1 MLDTKTVLRDRQV
14 AADHKAA
21 PQLKRSLSFADLIIY
36 GLVYIGPIAPFAAYG
51 FVNDLA
57 KGMVVLVYLVSGVAM
72 LFTACSYKMLSADFP
87 LAGSAYAYARRAIG
101 EKTGFIAGWMLVL
114 DYILMPAAVTIA
126 ASIALHE
133 VLPLVP
139 RWILAISFVGAGVVI
154 NYIGLQLAAIVN
166 KIIMLVQLA
175 MAFAF
180 ISLGAY
186 AIYHGAGAGH
196 LTMKPLYQPGVFNVK
211 ILFSAV
217 ALASISYLGFD
228 GISTLAEEV
237 KGDSRRL
244 VGRATLAT
252 LFLAALLFTLQTWV
266 AADLANGMRFA
277 SPETAFYEIAAIA
290 GGKLFSSMAA
300 IVCAVTFGLTA
311 ASVVPASISR
321 LLFAMA
327 RDGRMPSFMAT
338 VHPRF
343 GTPYMSVL
351 LVGLVSLVM
360 SLVFLDHLDTIALVS
375 NFGALIGFLLLHV
388 TVIVHFVVRQ
398 GSRAYFKHLACPA
411 IGFAILA
418 YVLFSMAPSAW
429 ELGLSWLAGGLIIL
443 AISSVRKMR
452 PMGLPPA
459 PSA

>member
-1 MLDTKTVLRDRQV
+1 
-14 AADHKAA
+14 
-21 PQLKRSLSFADLIIY
+21 
-36 GLVYIGPIAPFAAYG
+36 
-51 FVNDLA
+51 
-57 KGMVVLVYLVSGVAM
+57 
-72 LFTACSYKMLSADFP
+72 
-87 LAGSAYAYARRAIG
+87 
-101 EKTGFIAGWMLVL
+101 
-114 DYILMPAAVTIA
+114 
-126 ASIALHE
+126 
-133 VLPLVP
+133 
-139 RWILAISFVGAGVVI
+139 
-154 NYIGLQLAAIVN
+154 
-166 KIIMLVQLA
+166 MLVQLA

-452 PMGLPPA
+452 PTGLPPA